1 MQVIKI
7 DHNHVFSSINVFI
20 PITLQ
25 TGMEYSSSRNLMT
38 SLSASNQRMSPFDSR
53 HQREPSHT
61 PRRFYGR
68 TCARRSLEEETWQPG
83 QYLPSHTEPPPEPDF
98 YTLLVQMKS
107 SISTQLQQVQTS
119 VDTLSGRVDKL
130 ERLVQHS

>member
-1 MQVIKI
+1 
-7 DHNHVFSSINVFI
+7 
-20 PITLQ
+20 
-25 TGMEYSSSRNLMT
+25 MT
-38 SLSASNQRMSPFDSR
+38 SLSASNQRVSPLDSR
-53 HQREPSHT
+53 HQRGPSRT
-61 PRRFYGR
+61 PLGFYGHTR
-68 TCARRSLEEETWQPG
+68 ARRSPEEETWQPG

-130 ERLVQHS
+130 ERDWSNTAEKIRSSETLQ